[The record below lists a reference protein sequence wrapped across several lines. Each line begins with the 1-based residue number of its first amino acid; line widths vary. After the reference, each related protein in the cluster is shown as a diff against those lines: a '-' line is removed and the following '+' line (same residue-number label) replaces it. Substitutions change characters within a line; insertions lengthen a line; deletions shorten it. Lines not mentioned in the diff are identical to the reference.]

1 MHFEMI
7 GGVVAQGLQHAIC
20 QNTFGSTK
28 QQAIIEM

>member
-1 MHFEMI
+1 MHFELI
-7 GGVVAQGLQHAIC
+7 GVVAQGLQHAIC